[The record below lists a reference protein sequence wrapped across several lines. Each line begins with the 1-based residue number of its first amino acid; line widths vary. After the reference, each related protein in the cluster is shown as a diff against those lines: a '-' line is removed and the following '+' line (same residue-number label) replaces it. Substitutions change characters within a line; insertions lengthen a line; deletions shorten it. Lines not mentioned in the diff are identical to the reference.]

1 MIVSLFLH
9 ARKKQR
15 EERQLCWIGGMQ
27 DGGER
32 EIKRQVEARQARLA
46 KNDAQ

>member
-1 MIVSLFLH
+1 MIVSLFLALH

-15 EERQLCWIGGMQ
+15 EESNCVGSGDARWRR
-27 DGGER
+27 ER

-46 KNDAQ
+46 